1 MALQP
6 IKPNFK
12 QHVLKNISPEERP
25 AIHHFEYDDE
35 TARLAA
41 GGFTSSDLWRIA
53 LQKSDTSLWILVGI
67 SPVVWKFVGGA
78 DDSPTATATSA
89 TATSVSWDSIS
100 GKPSTRDGYGISD
113 VYTKTETESLI
124 SGISNLRS
132 EIFTNLNIHV
142 LTLST
147 VPNFIISLTLNGVGM
162 HEGVDYT
169 KTNYEITISNNW
181 DLKINDA
188 ICVTYF

>member
-35 TARLAA
+35 TARLTAN
-41 GGFTSSDLWRIA
+41 GFTSSDLWRIA

-67 SPVVWKFVGGA
+67 SPVVWKFIGGA
-78 DDSPTATATSA
+78 DDSPSA
-89 TATSVSWDSIS
+89 TETSSVTWDSIS
-100 GKPSTRDGYGISD
+100 GKPSTRDGFAISD

-124 SGISNLRS
+124 SDIRNFRS

-169 KTNYEITISNNW
+169 KTNSEITISNSW